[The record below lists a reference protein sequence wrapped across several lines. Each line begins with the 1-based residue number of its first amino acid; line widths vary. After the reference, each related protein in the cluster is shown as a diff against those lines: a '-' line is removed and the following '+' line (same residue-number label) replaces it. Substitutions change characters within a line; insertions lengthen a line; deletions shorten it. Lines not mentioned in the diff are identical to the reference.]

1 MRLQVSLST
10 GGDVQP
16 VDQFPPPVE
25 PGTLMHKAIPP
36 RMVEPYLTG
45 RRSIISGFVHR
56 VADSAFASPRDFH
69 DGFGLGYEGSD
80 FSRDMPEI
88 YVLRWRAVGSTAY
101 QVPLSA
107 DHGGDWTMKA
117 PFTGT
122 GYTPEADRPV
132 AEYYTEPIPVPVGA
146 EIHRITANGSDFIAR
161 YDGQVWLRPAEGS
174 ELCVTD

>member
-10 GGDVQP
+10 GGDVRQ
-16 VDQFPPPVE
+16 VDEVPPPVE

-56 VADSAFASPRDFH
+56 VADSAFTGPRDFYQ
-69 DGFGLGYEGSD
+69 GFGLGYEGSD
-80 FSRDMPEI
+80 FAQDMAEV
-88 YVLRWRAVGSTAY
+88 YVLRWRAVGSQAY
-101 QVPLSA
+101 QVPLSP
-107 DHGGDWTMKA
+107 DSGGDWTMKP
-117 PFTGT
+117 PFAGT
-122 GYTPEADRPV
+122 GYTPDAGLV

-146 EIHRITANGSDFIAR
+146 EIHRVTANGSDFIAR

-174 ELCVTD
+174 ELCVTG